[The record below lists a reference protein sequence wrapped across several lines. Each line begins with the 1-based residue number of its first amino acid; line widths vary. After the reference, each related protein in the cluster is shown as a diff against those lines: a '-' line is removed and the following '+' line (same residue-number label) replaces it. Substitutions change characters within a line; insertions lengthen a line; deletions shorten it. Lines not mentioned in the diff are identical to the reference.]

1 MTSIPT
7 SSYRLLLF
15 SLSPFLPCSSSH
27 LRTRNANCKTT
38 RGYNYIDFGE
48 GYHTWRIGEQSPD
61 GYFTIAH
68 LGTKRSVVLMAP
80 DVIEGSV
87 PQNGL
92 RAWFK
97 NENADANNWKSTVNG
112 YVTCERETQRDRWT
126 LNNRQC
132 LAPTSG
138 E

>member
-1 MTSIPT
+1 
-7 SSYRLLLF
+7 
-15 SLSPFLPCSSSH
+15 
-27 LRTRNANCKTT
+27 
-38 RGYNYIDFGE
+38 
-48 GYHTWRIGEQSPD
+48 
-61 GYFTIAH
+61 
-68 LGTKRSVVLMAP
+68 MAP
-80 DVIEGSV
+80 DMIEGSV

-112 YVTCERETQRDRWT
+112 YVTCAREKDNGIGGR
-126 LNNRQC
+126 LNKRQY